1 MVTQNKEHG
10 TYSSRLGWG
19 RERRS
24 GQDWLLILEG
34 RGLFLLEG
42 GERLL
47 LLHLLRL
54 LEVSLALL
62 PWQLLTT
69 LVPLLASLS
78 ALSEPGTPS
87 SVVAVADRLT
97 DESGDEDQSENLNM
111 KSRFLKKLA
120 TACLRRSLLSFYLTR
135 V

>member
-10 TYSSRLGWG
+10 TYSSGLGWG
-19 RERRS
+19 REWRI

-47 LLHLLRL
+47 LLLHLLRL

-62 PWQLLTT
+62 PWQLLAT

-78 ALSEPGTPS
+78 ALSEPGT
-87 SVVAVADRLT
+87 VVAVADRLA

-120 TACLRRSLLSFYLTR
+120 TACLRTSLLSFYLTR

>member
-78 ALSEPGTPS
+78 ALSEPGTPG

-111 KSRFLKKLA
+111 KSQFLKKYA
-120 TACLRRSLLSFYLTR
+120 AACVRGSLLSLHLTR

>member
-10 TYSSRLGWG
+10 TYSSGLGWG

-42 GERLL
+42 GERLLL

-78 ALSEPGTPS
+78 ALSEPG
-87 SVVAVADRLT
+87 SVVAVADRLA

-120 TACLRRSLLSFYLTR
+120 TACLRTSLLSFYLTR

>member
-10 TYSSRLGWG
+10 TYSSGLGWG
-19 RERRS
+19 REWRI

-34 RGLFLLEG
+34 RGLFPLEG

-62 PWQLLTT
+62 PWQLLAT
-69 LVPLLASLS
+69 LVSLLASLS
-78 ALSEPGTPS
+78 ALSEPGTPG

-97 DESGDEDQSENLNM
+97 GESGDEDQSENLNM